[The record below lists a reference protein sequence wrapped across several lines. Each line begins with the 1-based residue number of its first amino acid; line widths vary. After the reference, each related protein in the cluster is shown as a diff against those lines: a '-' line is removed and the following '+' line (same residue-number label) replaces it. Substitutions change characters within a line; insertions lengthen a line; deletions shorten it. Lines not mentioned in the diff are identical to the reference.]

1 MPSPF
6 PGMDPFL
13 EHPDIF
19 PDVHDSLVAYL
30 REAIQLDL
38 PAPYVAALGR
48 RTWIEVSERY
58 IGPDVQLSHP
68 RAGLRPAPG
77 HASTAVT
84 AVGRTQPIVIRV
96 PHDERS
102 EPLVEI
108 YTGRGSQRRLVTAI
122 EVLSLTNKTPG
133 EHGRDLYLRKQR
145 EILDGKVH
153 LVEIDLL
160 RGGQHTTAVPRQLL
174 LQAAGGACYHVCIHH
189 FDNLEDFF
197 VYSFTLDQPLPEIAV
212 PLLPGDPP
220 VVVDLQAVFCR
231 TYDAGPYKRE
241 VSYQQDAPVPPLS
254 SQQLDWAYTLLGRQ
268 GASQVQ
274 SDG

>member
-19 PDVHDSLVAYL
+19 QDFHDRFITHLSE
-30 REAIQLDL
+30 RIQERL
-38 PAPYVAALGR
+38 PPPYVAALGR
-48 RTWIEVSERY
+48 RAWIEVSERF
-58 IGPDVQLSHP
+58 IGPDVQVVRPQAAPGEAGSGSPVAVAARP
-68 RAGLRPAPG
+68 RA
-77 HASTAVT
+77 
-84 AVGRTQPIVIRV
+84 QPLLVHV

-108 YTGRGSQRRLVTAI
+108 YLGRGSDRRLVTCI

-145 EILDGKVH
+145 EILGGKVH

-160 RGGQHTTAVPRQLL
+160 RAGEHTTAVPRHRLAR
-174 LQAAGGACYHVCIHH
+174 AAGEFEYHVSIHH
-189 FDNLEDFF
+189 FDNLEDYF
-197 VYSFTLDQPLPEIAV
+197 VYPVRLNEPLPEILI

-220 VVVDLQAVFCR
+220 VPLDLQAVLHR
-231 TYDAGPYKRE
+231 TYDAGPYRRE
-241 VSYQQDAPVPPLS
+241 ITYQDEAPAPPLS
-254 SQQLDWAYTLLGRQ
+254 PAWQSWLRQ
-268 GASQVQ
+268 VLV
-274 SDG
+274 